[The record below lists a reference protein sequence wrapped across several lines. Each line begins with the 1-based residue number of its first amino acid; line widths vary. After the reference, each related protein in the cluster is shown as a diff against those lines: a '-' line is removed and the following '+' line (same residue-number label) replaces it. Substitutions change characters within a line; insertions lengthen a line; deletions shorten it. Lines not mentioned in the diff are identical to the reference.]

1 PCRRREGRCRW
12 TSWSACASTAAR
24 RRRSTSMRQA
34 RAVTATVAFAAL
46 AVGAAAQ
53 TPQKPLAELPYT
65 PGLDTS
71 AMDPSANA
79 CVDFY
84 AYACGGWQKNNPI
97 PPDQPRWGVYG
108 KLYNENL
115 AFLWGLLE
123 TAARP

>member
-65 PGLDTS
+65 PG
-71 AMDPSANA
+71 
-79 CVDFY
+79 
-84 AYACGGWQKNNPI
+84 
-97 PPDQPRWGVYG
+97 QPRWGVYG

-123 TAARP
+123 TAARPDPARTPEQQKIGDYFAACM